1 MDLRQYILI
10 AIIYATPIRKKIPE
24 EPLPEWEFLTLVF
37 AIVALVLIGL
47 TIGVM
52 SLDATNLAI
61 LKVSGTPFEKK
72 CAEKIEPLRKK
83 GHLLLVTLLLV
94 NTVVNETLPILFDTI
109 HYTGW
114 KAVLS
119 STVLIVVFGEI
130 LPQAICSRYGLQI
143 GAYFSWL
150 VQGMIYAL
158 YIIAYPI
165 AALLDY
171 ILGHKDGTVYLHA
184 GLKELVA
191 LHGEDQEGPLSKDEV
206 SILRAVLDL
215 RSKTVEDVMTRIQD
229 VFMLSMNQKLDR
241 TTLQLMVK
249 AGHSRVPVYV
259 GADRHKIVGTLLV
272 KQLVLNDPD
281 EETPIATLKLRKL
294 PKVRSDTPLFEML
307 HIFENG
313 ASHMALVVQEVEPS
327 SASGQEAIGQVHVTS
342 SPRWTLKN
350 PAPEERPY
358 LTLGIVTLEDV
369 IEELIGEE
377 IIDETDV
384 YIDMQSK
391 IKVHRKK
398 IQSSN
403 STVAP
408 STLEVPDLNIDDVTD
423 EDLERRPLLQH
434 VNKNSALYYEKLTL
448 PTSIHE
454 RKLSSEKRKRKKLYD
469 ATELAGNMQ
478 SDAGRK
484 SSNLVNVAEDEDF

>member
-1 MDLRQYILI
+1 MDLRYFILT
-10 AIIYATPIRKKIPE
+10 ALVQTTPIRKKLPE

-37 AIVALVLIGL
+37 AIAALVLIGGLVAGL

-72 CAEKIEPLRKK
+72 CAERIEPLRKK
-83 GHLLLVTLLLV
+83 GHLLLVTLLL
-94 NTVVNETLPILFDTI
+94 
-109 HYTGW
+109 
-114 KAVLS
+114 AV
-119 STVLIVVFGEI
+119 
-130 LPQAICSRYGLQI
+130 CSRYGLQV
-143 GAYFSWL
+143 GAFFSWL
-150 VQGMIYAL
+150 VQAMIYAL

-215 RSKTVEDVMTRIQD
+215 RSKTVEDVMTKIQD

-249 AGHSRVPVYV
+249 AGHSRVPVFI
-259 GADRHKIVGTLLV
+259 GTDRHRIVGTLLV

-281 EETPIATLKLRKL
+281 EETPIATMKLRKL

-307 HIFENG
+307 HIFESG
-313 ASHMALVVQEVEPS
+313 ASHMALVVQEVEPAC
-327 SASGQEAIGQVHVTS
+327 ASGQEAVGQVHVTS

-384 YIDMQSK
+384 YVDMQSK

-398 IQSSN
+398 TQS
-403 STVAP
+403 TQAP
-408 STLEVPDLNIDDVTD
+408 PSVLEIPELNIDEMTD
-423 EDLERRPLLQH
+423 DELERKPLLQY
-434 VNKNSALYYEKLTL
+434 VNKNSALNYEKLTL
-448 PTSIHE
+448 PTSMHE
-454 RKLSSEKRKRKKLYD
+454 RKSSSEKWKKKQLYD
-469 ATELAGNMQ
+469 AKELAGDIRPDIE
-478 SDAGRK
+478 SAKKLSKLG
-484 SSNLVNVAEDEDF
+484 NVAEDDFE